1 MRVKTLSIL
10 LVLLGLVLRA
20 QEVTLLGPQFDYT
33 YTGETFHSG
42 GGINLEGMFG
52 KRISINYS
60 VLYGPTGSDQ
70 YYFYAGGGQ
79 ALGVYL
85 INRAISERK
94 DVGLGITLGI
104 FSFVLPESIA
114 LRVSLTNTSQLGMFL
129 APYGYELIKNT
140 ALDEA
145 DERTSYELG
154 LRYYLAAGDWMYIIP
169 RIGMKGFYGER
180 SLGATF
186 GVSVMFRVK
195 KE

>member
-10 LVLLGLVLRA
+10 LFLILSGLKG

-33 YTGETFHSG
+33 FSG
-42 GGINLEGMFG
+42 DTYRPAAGINLEGMFG
-52 KRISINYS
+52 KRLSINYT
-60 VLYGPTGSDQ
+60 VLYSPIGSDR
-70 YYFYAGGGQ
+70 YYFYSGGGQ

-85 INRAISERK
+85 INKAIEERS
-94 DVGLGITLGI
+94 GIALGVTLGI

-114 LRVSLTNTSQLGMFL
+114 LRFPVTHNSQVGIYL
-129 APYGYELIKNT
+129 APYGYELIKNKAT
-140 ALDEA
+140 DEE
-145 DERTSYELG
+145 DESTSYALG
-154 LRYYLAAGDWMYIIP
+154 LRYYLAVSDWMYIVP

-186 GVSVMFRVK
+186 GVTLMFRVK